1 MATVSKTTKFV
12 LFILFNVILIIL
24 LYNIEINSE
33 ILNNICIYKHITGK
47 PCWNCGMTRAF
58 LSVIHFDFESA
69 YKFNRNVIIV
79 FPLTIVIYIYSWY
92 VFIFKKGEKKSE
104 RKN

>member
-58 LSVIHFDFESA
+58 LSA